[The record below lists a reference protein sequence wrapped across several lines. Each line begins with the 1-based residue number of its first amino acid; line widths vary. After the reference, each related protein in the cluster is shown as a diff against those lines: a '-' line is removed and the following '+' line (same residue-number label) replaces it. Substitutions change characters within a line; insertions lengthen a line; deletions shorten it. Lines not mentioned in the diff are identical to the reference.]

1 MPCPARPTTN
11 PKRANFAIA
20 NNDIENL
27 KSNFAIMN
35 ILIIEDDTRIAKLI
49 QRGLQEQGFVT
60 TLAYDGLSGK
70 KLALQNNYDL
80 IITDIILPKMD
91 GLDLCKEIRQTKPDT
106 PIIMLTALGTTDDKV
121 EGFDAGA
128 DDYLVKPFE
137 MRELLVRIR
146 ALLKRNN
153 KTTNNSG
160 NILKYADLEM
170 NLHTKIVKRSGIE
183 INLTPKEFNLLKY
196 MLQNPERVLSR
207 VEIAEKVW
215 DTHFD
220 TGTNFI
226 DVYINYLR
234 KKIEKDFN
242 KKLIH
247 TKSGMGF
254 ILKAE

>member
-1 MPCPARPTTN
+1 V
-11 PKRANFAIA
+11 
-20 NNDIENL
+20 
-27 KSNFAIMN
+27 SNFAHTNNNRENIKSIFAMMN
-35 ILIIEDDTRIAKLI
+35 ILIIEDDQRIAELT
-49 QRGLQEQGFVT
+49 QRGLEEQGFAT
-60 TLAYDGLSGK
+60 ALAYDGLSGK

-80 IITDIILPKMD
+80 IITDIILPKID
-91 GLDLCKEIRQTKPDT
+91 GLDLCKQIRHTKPET

-146 ALLKRNN
+146 ALLKRHN
-153 KTTNNSG
+153 KTAYNSG
-160 NILKYADLEM
+160 NILKYSELEM
-170 NLHTKIVKRSGIE
+170 NLHNKIVKRNETE
-183 INLTPKEFNLLKY
+183 INLTPKEFKLLEY
-196 MLQNPERVLSR
+196 MLLNRERVLSR

-234 KKIEKDFN
+234 KKIDKNFD

-254 ILKAE
+254 ILKAEQ

>member
-1 MPCPARPTTN
+1 MT
-11 PKRANFAIA
+11 
-20 NNDIENL
+20 
-27 KSNFAIMN
+27 
-35 ILIIEDDTRIAKLI
+35 ILIIEDDQRVAELI
-49 QRGLQEQGFVT
+49 ERGLREQGFT
-60 TLAYDGLSGK
+60 PTLAYDGLSGK
-70 KLALQNNYDL
+70 KLALQNNFDL
-80 IITDIILPKMD
+80 VITDIILPKMD
-91 GLDLCKEIRQTKPDT
+91 GIDFCKEIRQTKPDL

-153 KTTNNSG
+153 KTTNASG
-160 NILKYADLEM
+160 FILKYDDLEM
-170 NLHTKIVKRSGIE
+170 NLHTKIVKRDHHE
-183 INLTPKEFNLLKY
+183 INLTPKEFKLLEY
-196 MLQNPERVLSR
+196 MVQNPNRVLSR

-215 DTHFD
+215 ETHFD

-234 KKIEKDFN
+234 KKIDRNFD

-247 TKSGMGF
+247 TKPGMGF
-254 ILKAE
+254 ILKAEQ

>member
-1 MPCPARPTTN
+1 
-11 PKRANFAIA
+11 
-20 NNDIENL
+20 
-27 KSNFAIMN
+27 MN
-35 ILIIEDDTRIAKLI
+35 ILLIEDDLRVADLI
-49 QRGLQEQGFVT
+49 NRGLQEHGFT
-60 TLAYDGLSGK
+60 PTLAYDGLSGK
-70 KLALQNNYDL
+70 KLALQNDYDL
-80 IITDIILPKMD
+80 IITDIILPKLD
-91 GLDLCKEIRQTKPDT
+91 GLDLCKQIRQTKPEL

-153 KTTNNSG
+153 KTLNNTG
-160 NILKYADLEM
+160 FILRFADLEM
-170 NLHTKIVKRSGIE
+170 NLSTKIVKRGTQE
-183 INLTPKEFNLLKY
+183 INLTPKEFKLLEY
-196 MLQNPERVLSR
+196 MIQNPERVLSR

-234 KKIEKDFN
+234 KKIDRDFEE
-242 KKLIH
+242 KLIH

-254 ILKAE
+254 ILKIK

>member
-1 MPCPARPTTN
+1 M
-11 PKRANFAIA
+11 K
-20 NNDIENL
+20 
-27 KSNFAIMN
+27 
-35 ILIIEDDTRIAKLI
+35 ILIIEDDSRVAELI
-49 QRGLQEQGFVT
+49 QRGLSEQGFAP

-70 KLALQNNYDL
+70 KLIDQNEYDL
-80 IITDIILPKMD
+80 VITDIILPKMD
-91 GLDLCKEIRQTKPDT
+91 GIDLCKHIRDT
-106 PIIMLTALGTTDDKV
+106 QPEMPIIMLTALGTTDDKV

-146 ALLKRNN
+146 ALLNRQQKSGG
-153 KTTNNSG
+153 TSG
-160 NILKYADLEM
+160 NILKFADLEM
-170 NLHTKIVKRSGIE
+170 NLFTKMVNRNNIE
-183 INLTPKEFNLLKY
+183 INLTPKEFNLLQF
-196 MLQNPERVLSR
+196 MMENPERVLSR

-234 KKIEKDFN
+234 RKIEKNFDS
-242 KKLIH
+242 KLIH

-254 ILKAE
+254 ILKETMD

>member
-1 MPCPARPTTN
+1 M
-11 PKRANFAIA
+11 K
-20 NNDIENL
+20 
-27 KSNFAIMN
+27 
-35 ILIIEDDTRIAKLI
+35 ILIIEDDQRVAELI
-49 QRGLQEQGFVT
+49 QRGLEEQDFAA

-70 KLALQNNYDL
+70 KLALQNHYDL

-91 GLDLCKEIRQTKPDT
+91 GLDLCKQIRERKPDMR
-106 PIIMLTALGTTDDKV
+106 IIMLTALGTTDDKV

-137 MRELLVRIR
+137 MRELLARIR

-153 KTTNNSG
+153 NAANNTG
-160 NILKYADLEM
+160 FILRFADLQM
-170 NLHTKIVKRSGIE
+170 NLHMKIVKRNNTE
-183 INLTPKEFNLLKY
+183 ISLTPKEFNLLEY

-207 VEIAEKVW
+207 AEIAENVW

-234 KKIEKDFN
+234 KKIDRDFET
-242 KKLIH
+242 KLIH

-254 ILKAE
+254 ILKVDL